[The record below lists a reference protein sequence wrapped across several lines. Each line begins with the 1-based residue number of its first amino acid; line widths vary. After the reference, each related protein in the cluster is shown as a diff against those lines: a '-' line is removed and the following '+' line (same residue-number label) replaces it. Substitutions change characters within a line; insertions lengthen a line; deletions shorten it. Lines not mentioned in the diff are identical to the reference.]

1 MDYRIVSDSS
11 CDLTKELENE
21 MRVLLV
27 PFKISI
33 DEKEYIDEDGINLE
47 EFMLDMENSP
57 NPIVTSCPSP
67 YDYLEKLN
75 MCEEDNIVILTIS
88 AKLSGSNNAA
98 QIAKAEYEKEYP
110 NKKVAVID
118 SKSASAG
125 QVSLLLK
132 INNIMK
138 KDLSFEDKITQIEK
152 AADEN
157 NTFFILEQFD
167 NLIKNGRMKKATGI
181 IANALKIRPIMKSDD
196 GEIIIH
202 EINRGFKKSLLKLAQ
217 EVGNFAD
224 NIEETILVISHADAM
239 EKAMLFSEK
248 VKELY
253 KFKDILIV
261 GTKGLATG
269 YAERGGIVVG
279 L

>member
-98 QIAKAEYEKEYP
+98 QIAKAEYEKEHP

-132 INNIMK
+132 IDNIMK
-138 KDLSFEDKITQIEK
+138 KDLSFEEKITQIEK

-157 NTFFILEQFD
+157 ITFFILEQFD